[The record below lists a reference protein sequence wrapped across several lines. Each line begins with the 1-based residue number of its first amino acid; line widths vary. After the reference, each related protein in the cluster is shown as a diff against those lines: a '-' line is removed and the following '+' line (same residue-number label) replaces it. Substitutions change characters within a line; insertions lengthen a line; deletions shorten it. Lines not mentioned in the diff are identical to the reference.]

1 MVMTSFIIFYICG
14 LNPISPI
21 IDLSKNLKSTKR
33 KKKRKKKDIKHESYI
48 KQRKK

>member
-33 KKKRKKKDIKHESYI
+33 KRKKKDIKHESYI